1 MFIPLSPLEFK
12 SRASRLYGNKVGV
25 IDGDRRFTYAEFD
38 ERTNRLANGLLD
50 LGLDR
55 GDRVAL
61 LGYNSYPLL
70 EGYFGVLAAGG
81 ILLPMNIRLTPG
93 EIAFI
98 LNDSGST
105 FLFVDVDFAQVIR
118 EIWPSLDRKPVVVWL
133 TRVPEG
139 LSGCLYDDLLA
150 QSSADGPPDL
160 EIDENAVAELFYTSG
175 TTGRPRGVML
185 THRNLYLHAL
195 NSLISMRAVD
205 IDVQLHTIPLFHVNG
220 WGTPQSLTAAG
231 GTHVMLR
238 RFDPGEALRLIEA
251 EKVTRFFVVPTM
263 LNMILNHP
271 DVTTRD
277 LSSLRLVVTGGAPT
291 PPDMVRRG
299 EELLRCDII
308 GGYGL
313 TETSPVI
320 TFAADKSTMRGMP
333 DQERWRRRASTGV
346 PSIGAEMTIVDDS
359 GNELPWD
366 GESVGEIVVRSNMV
380 TKGYWNDPEGTEVAM
395 ARAWFHTGD
404 VAVIDPEGYVTIVD
418 RRKDII
424 VSGGENISSVEIEKV
439 LFEHPAV
446 LESAVIGIPDDT
458 WGEVPAAIVTLR
470 PGQEASAAELVD
482 FCRGRLAGFKVP
494 RRIEF
499 AAALPK
505 GGTGK
510 ILKRELRE
518 PFWKGYAK
526 RVR

>member
-1 MFIPLSPLEFK
+1 
-12 SRASRLYGNKVGV
+12 
-25 IDGDRRFTYAEFD
+25 
-38 ERTNRLANGLLD
+38 
-50 LGLDR
+50 
-55 GDRVAL
+55 
-61 LGYNSYPLL
+61 
-70 EGYFGVLAAGG
+70 
-81 ILLPMNIRLTPG
+81 
-93 EIAFI
+93 
-98 LNDSGST
+98 
-105 FLFVDVDFAQVIR
+105 
-118 EIWPSLDRKPVVVWL
+118 
-133 TRVPEG
+133 
-139 LSGCLYDDLLA
+139 
-150 QSSADGPPDL
+150 
-160 EIDENAVAELFYTSG
+160 
-175 TTGRPRGVML
+175 
-185 THRNLYLHAL
+185 
-195 NSLISMRAVD
+195 
-205 IDVQLHTIPLFHVNG
+205 
-220 WGTPQSLTAAG
+220 
-231 GTHVMLR
+231 
-238 RFDPGEALRLIEA
+238 
-251 EKVTRFFVVPTM
+251 
-263 LNMILNHP
+263 
-271 DVTTRD
+271 
-277 LSSLRLVVTGGAPT
+277 
-291 PPDMVRRG
+291 
-299 EELLRCDII
+299 
-308 GGYGL
+308 
-313 TETSPVI
+313 
-320 TFAADKSTMRGMP
+320 
-333 DQERWRRRASTGV
+333 
-346 PSIGAEMTIVDDS
+346 MTIVDDS

-380 TKGYWNDPEGTEVAM
+380 TKGYWNDPEATEVAM
-395 ARAWFHTGD
+395 AGAWFHTGD